1 MKKNLLAILLFAP
14 LCAFATDATTC
25 ATNKGTYLTGTITTS
40 AKFQAA
46 TQTIQ
51 GVQVSHTIMYIK
63 ADQDGR
69 SYQVAMDNVYA
80 SDYREELDLDA
91 ALAGS
96 PDRRQAR
103 RSLRPE
109 VLGRQRHPLGA
120 QQLQRHPDH
129 LGPER
134 FPEDRILERQRQRQ
148 PGTQPGLLLSVELSQ
163 PGKHCAAAA
172 AVLYAQCC

>member
-14 LCAFATDATTC
+14 LCGFVTCAYATDATTC
-25 ATNKGTYLTGTITTS
+25 ATNKGTYLSGPVTTS

-80 SDYREELDLDA
+80 SDYVKNSTSMPPSLA
-91 ALAGS
+91 ALTAGK
-96 PDRRQAR
+96 RV
-103 RSLRPE
+103 E
-109 VLGRQRHPLGA
+109 VCGQKYSDGSGIHWVHNNCNATPTTSAPNGFVKTVSTSGTISA
-120 QQLQRHPDH
+120 N
-129 LGPER
+129 
-134 FPEDRILERQRQRQ
+134 LER
-148 PGTQPGLLLSVELSQ
+148 SQ
-163 PGKHCAAAA
+163 AYCY
-172 AVLYAQCC
+172 LWN